1 MNAWLTPALH
11 LPSAVLPQEERGGR
25 GWERGSLESAT
36 GVVHI
41 LGGRRTIDREIERLR
56 RSLPLSLSLISV
68 KEQVNCTDVP
78 PRPLPPSP
86 PLLRC
91 IALISSKEAFPGRRV
106 AVIAPRRSLEFPSP
120 DIGWRLPWRLRDP

>member
-1 MNAWLTPALH
+1 MPGSLRLCICPLLFCLKKKEGEEDGREAHSKVLRGSFTF
-11 LPSAVLPQEERGGR
+11 SAEGGR
-25 GWERGSLESAT
+25 SIAKLSVYAALSR
-36 GVVHI
+36 
-41 LGGRRTIDREIERLR
+41 
-56 RSLPLSLSLISV
+56 SLSLISV

-106 AVIAPRRSLEFPSP
+106 AVIAPCSLVGISFPRYWMASSLAAP
-120 DIGWRLPWRLRDP
+120 